1 MSGIGHMWRHAP
13 LWRMC
18 VLASA
23 GIFALFMFFPPLKH
37 QPATKKEGQSQTQP
51 QTQTQTPTQQQQGWQ
66 RAPAPFQQ
74 QQGQPGEWQ
83 VAPARPPQKSWE
95 EMERERLEKAKI
107 EDERFRAHLRSLDT
121 LKPLPPKEQQPESQ
135 KK

>member
-1 MSGIGHMWRHAP
+1 MSTGIGHMWRHAP

-37 QPATKKEGQSQTQP
+37 QPATKKEGQVQSQTQP
-51 QTQTQTPTQQQQGWQ
+51 QPQPAAQSWQ
-66 RAPAPFQQ
+66 RQSPAPAPT

-121 LKPLPPKEQQPESQ
+121 LKPREPQESQ